1 MIPREAIRSFSEEEG
16 TRWLSNFWPSPV
28 RAKLFGRNEVWPSA
42 ENLYQASKLPY
53 STLSENEQKTVFEE
67 MLTLT
72 PGQSK
77 KRGSEL
83 ELSEEWLEDRFEI
96 MEAIVCHRFMSNEED
111 YNKLA
116 DLDGVSIQE
125 GNTWGDTFWGVDLE
139 TGEGENT
146 LGYILM
152 DLAQELSIERER
164 ELAEPGLI
172 NPDFWAETYKNFYLD
187 LDEIVHPE

>member
-1 MIPREAIRSFSEEEG
+1 MMPREAIRSFSEEEG

-28 RAKLFGRNEVWPSA
+28 RATFFGRNEVWPSA
-42 ENLYQASKLPY
+42 ENLYQAAKLPY
-53 STLSENEQKTVFEE
+53 TNLSEEEQKAIFEE
-67 MLTLT
+67 MLTIT

-77 KRGSEL
+77 KRAAEFEL
-83 ELSEEWLEDRFEI
+83 NEAWLEDRFEI
-96 MEAIVCHRFMSNEED
+96 MEAIVCHRFMTNEED

-116 DLDGVSIQE
+116 DIDGVSIQE

-152 DLAQELSIERER
+152 DLAGELYIERER

-172 NPDFWAETYKNFYLD
+172 NPDFWTEGYKDFYLD
-187 LDEIVHPE
+187 LDEIVDV